1 LLKWCGP
8 RWRLSTYEILSLD
21 GGRPLGLRGSEPRM
35 EGKRSDKV
43 ADLIQKE
50 ISEMLLRGLK
60 DPRIGFVTITK
71 VAVSEDC
78 RTAKIYFSVTGSPE
92 DRERSTEGLN
102 SAKGYVRKELGRR
115 IRMKYTPDISF
126 QFDPSIEYAIH
137 IGEVIEQ
144 IRKEREE
151 KKDEG

>member
-1 LLKWCGP
+1 M
-8 RWRLSTYEILSLD
+8 T
-21 GGRPLGLRGSEPRM
+21 
-35 EGKRSDKV
+35 EGKRSEKV

-50 ISEMLLRGLK
+50 ISQMLVKTLK

-78 RTAKIYFSVTGSPE
+78 RMAKVYFSVIGTLPE
-92 DRERSTEGLN
+92 RERSTKGLD

-115 IRMKYTPDISF
+115 MGLRYTPEIMF

-137 IGEVIEQ
+137 IGEVIHHLEQ
-144 IRKEREE
+144 ERERD
-151 KKDEG
+151 KDKDED